1 MNMTQSSKPV
11 ALITGASS
19 GMGKDFALRLI
30 REGYIVYGAARRVDR
45 MHDIEAAG
53 GAVLALDVTDDATM
67 VAAVEQIMRER
78 GRIDVLI
85 NNAGYGQY
93 GALEDVKLDDAR
105 RQMEINLFGLARM
118 IQLCLPHMRER
129 RSGKI
134 FNIASI
140 GGKFATP
147 LGGWYHASKFALEGY
162 SDALRLETRTFGIDV
177 VVIEPGGVKSEF
189 GGIAAQEAERISGN
203 GAYSWMVGKMKK
215 IQAGIHNEP
224 PPSVITD
231 LIVEALHARNPKTRY
246 HAGLWAGPLLFLRGC
261 LSDRMFDRV
270 VMSAFRY
277 KQRRQ
282 SVPLNRLICVLYG
295 GAKVYRS
302 C

>member
-1 MNMTQSSKPV
+1 MAHSIKPV

-45 MHDIEAAG
+45 MYDIEAAG
-53 GAVLALDVTDDATM
+53 GFVLALDVTDDTTM
-67 VAAVEQIMRER
+67 VAAVDRIMRDH

-105 RQMEINLFGLARM
+105 RQMEINLFGLARL
-118 IQLCLPHMRER
+118 IQLCLPHMRAR
-129 RSGKI
+129 RSGTI
-134 FNIASI
+134 FNIGSI

-162 SDALRLETRTFGIDV
+162 SDALRLETRFFGIDV
-177 VVIEPGGVKSEF
+177 VVIEPGGIESEF
-189 GGIAAQEAERISGN
+189 GGIAAQEAARVSGT
-203 GAYSWMVGKMKK
+203 GPYSWMVDKMK
-215 IQAGIHNEP
+215 
-224 PPSVITD
+224 
-231 LIVEALHARNPKTRY
+231 IVKALHARTPRTRY
-246 HAGLWAGPLLFLRGC
+246 HAGLWAGPLLFLRRR

-270 VMSAFRY
+270 VMSAFR
-277 KQRRQ
+277 
-282 SVPLNRLICVLYG
+282 
-295 GAKVYRS
+295 
-302 C
+302 